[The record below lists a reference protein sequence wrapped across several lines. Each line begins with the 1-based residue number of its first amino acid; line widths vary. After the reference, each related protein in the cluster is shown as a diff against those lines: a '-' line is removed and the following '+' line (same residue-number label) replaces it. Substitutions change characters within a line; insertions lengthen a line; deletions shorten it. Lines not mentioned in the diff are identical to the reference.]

1 MLECRDAHQDS
12 EVTVEQRSTSPEFI
26 AQAAASV
33 GVELNDGQC
42 GIIATHLEM
51 VLATRSQ
58 LNLISESTAQD
69 SLRLHVADSLAAAP
83 EVQGAQSILDIGSGA
98 GYPGIPLAA
107 ASMARVTLVESRAKR
122 ARFLEAV
129 LERLRPLG
137 FSGAVV
143 NERAESNAAI
153 DSVGSVDAVV
163 ARALAPL
170 PTIVELAAPF
180 LSQGG
185 RLIAFKGNIE
195 SAELERGD
203 SAGEMVGLG
212 ERSLREFRL
221 PGRGEH
227 RQLVVYRRTGEPTI
241 ELPRREGRAT
251 KSPLA

>member
-1 MLECRDAHQDS
+1 MKHCS
-12 EVTVEQRSTSPEFI
+12 PSPEAI
-26 AQAAASV
+26 AEAAASV
-33 GVELNDGQC
+33 GVGLSDGQC
-42 GIIATHLEM
+42 RIIAAHLEM
-51 VLATRSQ
+51 VLESRSQ

-83 EVQGAQSILDIGSGA
+83 EVHGAQSIGDIGSGA

-107 ASMARVTLVESRAKR
+107 ASAARASLIESRSRR
-122 ARFLEAV
+122 AHFLEGV

-137 FSGAVV
+137 FSGVVV
-143 NERAESNAAI
+143 NERAESTAAI
-153 DSVGSVDAVV
+153 DSIGRVDVVV

-203 SAGEMVGLG
+203 CAGEMVGLG

-221 PGRGEH
+221 PGGGEH
-227 RQLVVYRRTGEPTI
+227 RQLVVYRRTAEPRI